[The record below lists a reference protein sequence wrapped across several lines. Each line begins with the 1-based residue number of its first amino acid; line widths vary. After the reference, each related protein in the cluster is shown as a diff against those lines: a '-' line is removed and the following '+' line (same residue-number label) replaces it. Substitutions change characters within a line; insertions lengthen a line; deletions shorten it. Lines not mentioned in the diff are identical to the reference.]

1 VDHGR
6 EDVVYLHFHMLTI
19 NTLSIK
25 LMLTVLGKKDLSP
38 NMPLI
43 KPSTKVKE
51 KYEGA
56 ISNLIEDLQHHFLM
70 HEVMTILNVVY
81 SQF

>member
-1 VDHGR
+1 MDHGR
-6 EDVVYLHFHMLTI
+6 EDVAYLHFHMLTI
-19 NTLSIK
+19 NTLSIN
-25 LMLTVLGKKDLSP
+25 LMLMVLGEKDLSP

-51 KYEGA
+51 EYEGA
-56 ISNLIEDLQHHFLM
+56 TSNLIEELQHLFLM

-81 SQF
+81 S

>member
-1 VDHGR
+1 
-6 EDVVYLHFHMLTI
+6 ML
-19 NTLSIK
+19 
-25 LMLTVLGKKDLSP
+25 MVLGKKDLSP

-51 KYEGA
+51 EYEGA
-56 ISNLIEDLQHHFLM
+56 TSNLIEELQHHFLM

-81 SQF
+81 S